1 MKIPYLKSAF
11 YYCLVLILSVSAAG
25 CALPG
30 LFGDT
35 AISDA
40 GYQNSPRQLLEHT
53 DLKKIFDD
61 IAAELCT
68 DSCGRNAHYS
78 ESDSMICDEIN
89 RQTVLVTDFVD
100 LQSFVPNLQGMLMG
114 ELMRGSLNNRCCY
127 RIIQAEF
134 SRFFKLSEKGLVV
147 LSRNIQEIKNDDYK
161 QPECV
166 VGTYSFLNNKLIIFA
181 RRINTVSGR
190 ISKMVTREIDYSYSY
205 SENKLVY
212 KVK

>member
-1 MKIPYLKSAF
+1 LKIPYLKSVFF
-11 YYCLVLILSVSAAG
+11 YCAVLLMSWLPAG
-25 CALPG
+25 CTT
-30 LFGDT
+30 FGSF
-35 AISDA
+35 SDSINNEP
-40 GYQNSPRQLLEHT
+40 GYQNSPKQLLEHT
-53 DLKKIFDD
+53 ELKQVFDD

-68 DSCGRNAHYS
+68 DSCPGNTRDTAAATV
-78 ESDSMICDEIN
+78 ECDEIN

-100 LQSFVPNLQGMLMG
+100 LQSFVPNLQGLLMG

-134 SRFFKLSEKGLVV
+134 SRFFKLSDKGLVV
-147 LSRNIQEIKNDDYK
+147 LSRNINELKNDDYK

-181 RRINTVSGR
+181 RRINTVTGR
-190 ISKMVTREIDYSYSY
+190 ISKMVTREIDYSYIG
-205 SENKLVY
+205 NKLVY